1 MLLRQLAYRLA
12 VSIPVLFG
20 VLTVGF
26 FLMVLVPV
34 DPAVIVAGEAA
45 TAERLEQIR
54 REMGLDRPVIEQ
66 FIAYLERLAHGDFGR
81 SLLSGNPVLSEI
93 FHTLGPTFELLIA
106 SLLITV
112 PIGIVL
118 GLLAA
123 KWQGSPLDRAIM
135 TFAVV
140 GMSAPAFMTGLL
152 LMNIVGVGMGLL
164 PVQGRGGPIY
174 TPTGLLHIIL
184 PATTLAMTLIGP
196 IARMTRTSLLDV
208 IRKDFVRTARSKGI
222 GERRVLIAHALRNAL
237 IPTVNL
243 IGLQAGFLLGS
254 VVVVETV
261 FAWPGMGRLAVSAIA
276 SADAA
281 MAQGAMVFLA
291 LSFVVINLLVDVV
304 CGILDPRARAS

>member
-26 FLMVLVPV
+26 FLMVLVPA
-34 DPAVIVAGEAA
+34 DPAVIIAGEGA
-45 TAERLEQIR
+45 TPETLAQIR
-54 REMGLDRPVIEQ
+54 RDMGLDRPVYEQ
-66 FIAYLERLAHGDFGR
+66 FVTYLARLTQGDFGR
-81 SLLSGNPVLSEI
+81 SLLSGQPVLSEI
-93 FHTLGPTFELLIA
+93 LYTFGPTFELLIA
-106 SLLITV
+106 ALVLTV
-112 PIGIVL
+112 PIGIAL

-123 KWQGSPLDRAIM
+123 QWQGSVLDRTVM

-174 TPTGLLHIIL
+174 TMTGLSHIIM
-184 PATTLAMTLIGP
+184 PALTLAMTLIGP
-196 IARMTRTSLLDV
+196 IARMSRTSLLDV
-208 IRKDFVRTARSKGI
+208 TRKDFIRTARSKGI
-222 GERRVLIAHALRNAL
+222 GERRVMVAHALRNAL

-261 FAWPGMGRLAVSAIA
+261 FAWPGMGRLAVSAIS

-291 LSFVVINLLVDVV
+291 LAFVFINLMVDVV
-304 CGILDPRARAS
+304 CGILDPRARGM